1 VDDDDAQIYETGTNG
16 TMMMRLLAPPAGPA
30 MDLEGHDWQ

>member
-16 TMMMRLLAPPAGPA
+16 KMMMRLPAPLAGPA
-30 MDLEGHDWQ
+30 MDFEGYG